1 MSELMI
7 CFIASH
13 FNSLLRYQDMHVLN
27 YNLSVKRSAAP
38 QGISRQVRRLRLVQ
52 SNLVI
57 YANSF
62 QLCLNVSEVS
72 CRIPNED
79 ASNFCVFFSPQSIR
93 EPSCPCVPPPRP
105 HSSNCSVMEPWARLN
120 HRNQSIALGLGLCP
134 LARLLDWPGQGP
146 DTRLAP
152 VISTITDTME
162 SSRRRPP
169 SVGVSVVLYIKAAGD
184 KENSYTKKHLNLLGM
199 GRSFQEELLFI
210 WNSL

>member
-1 MSELMI
+1 MI

-13 FNSLLRYQDMHVLN
+13 FNSLLRYQDMHALN

-38 QGISRQVRRLRLVQ
+38 QGISLQIRRLRLVQ

-62 QLCLNVSEVS
+62 QLCLNVSDVS

-79 ASNFCVFFSPQSIR
+79 ASNFCVFFPPNLSENPPAPVS
-93 EPSCPCVPPPRP
+93 PPPP
-105 HSSNCSVMEPWARLN
+105 PAPSSNCSVMEPWARLN

-169 SVGVSVVLYIKAAGD
+169 SVAVSVVLYIKAAGD
-184 KENSYTKKHLNLLGM
+184 KENSYTKKDLNLLGM